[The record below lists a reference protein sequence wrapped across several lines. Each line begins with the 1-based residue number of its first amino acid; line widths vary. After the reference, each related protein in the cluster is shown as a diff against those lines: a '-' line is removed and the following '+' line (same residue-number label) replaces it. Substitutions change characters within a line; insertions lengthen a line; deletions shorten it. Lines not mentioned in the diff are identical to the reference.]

1 MRSVW
6 LRTRPLLV
14 AALTH
19 IGLVATVPFVF
30 FRYLITLLP
39 VWALLQACA
48 IRWLA
53 GQHHALAVVI
63 LLLALLP
70 DRADLVRGRFS
81 LTLLKYV
88 DEITHHVPGPIEA
101 IVTHLKSAARPGDR
115 VFISYGDLP
124 LRFHTSLEVRG
135 GQGCQSLAGWPAPRW
150 VVFRYFFRFRPS
162 ALGAKQDEERTLHYL
177 KSEVT
182 LPRYR
187 TLTLPATDTIWENIP
202 EPERHVFRT
211 RANGPLVTVY
221 EKTLP

>member
-1 MRSVW
+1 
-6 LRTRPLLV
+6 
-14 AALTH
+14 
-19 IGLVATVPFVF
+19 
-30 FRYLITLLP
+30 LLP

-53 GQHHALAVVI
+53 GRSRALAVAV

-81 LTLLKYV
+81 LTLQKYV

-101 IVTHLKSAARPGDR
+101 IVTHLRTAARPGDR

-124 LRFHTSLEVRG
+124 LRFTRAWRFGADRLPESRG
-135 GQGCQSLAGWPAPRW
+135 LARSAVGDLPLLLQIPA
-150 VVFRYFFRFRPS
+150 V
-162 ALGAKQDEERTLHYL
+162 GAGAREDEERTLQYL

-187 TLTLPATDTIWENIP
+187 TLTL
-202 EPERHVFRT
+202 R
-211 RANGPLVTVY
+211 
-221 EKTLP
+221 